1 MIKKTKNIYKIFGPG
16 ILMATA
22 AIGGSHLV
30 SSTQAGA
37 LFGWSLAIFILLI
50 NFFKYPFFLAN
61 VQYTMA
67 TKKSLIEGYA
77 SLGNSWLWLFTILA
91 VIAAVVNT
99 AAVSMFAAS
108 LLGYFIPIQL
118 TINILSFIIIFACI
132 LILIAGKYN
141 LLNNVSKIIMITLSI
156 ATVLAV
162 VMAVTKDVNSALA
175 DDFISPSAWTI
186 ASLGF
191 IVILTGWMPAPIE
204 ISSIGSI
211 WLKNQ
216 IKQTNI
222 NAKNALLDFNVG
234 FIVTAILALFFLALG
249 ALVLHGSA
257 YEFKDGIA
265 FSHQLVTMYSTVIG
279 DWSRLLIA
287 FIAFACM
294 FGTSITVI
302 DGYGRAVAEAFSLI
316 RKNRSAS
323 NRSVAIWTIFISII
337 GFLIIIYFASS
348 MRTMLDFAMIL
359 SFTTTPIFAFLNYK
373 LVRST
378 KLPKELQNG
387 MFLNILSICGLIFLF
402 GFLILFII
410 YRWFPFLIGL

>member
-1 MIKKTKNIYKIFGPG
+1 MIKKIKNIYKIFGPG

-108 LLGYFIPIQL
+108 LLGYFIPIKL

-156 ATVLAV
+156 ATVVAV

-222 NAKNALLDFNVG
+222 NAKNALIDFNVG
-234 FIVTAILALFFLALG
+234 FIVTAILAIFFLALG

-323 NRSVAIWTIFISII
+323 NRSVAVWTIFISII

-402 GFLILFII
+402 GFLILFIV

>member
-1 MIKKTKNIYKIFGPG
+1 MIKKIKNIYKIFGPG

-108 LLGYFIPIQL
+108 LLGYFIPIKL

-156 ATVLAV
+156 ATVVAV

-316 RKNRSAS
+316 RKNKSAS

-337 GFLIIIYFASS
+337 GFLIISYFASS

-387 MFLNILSICGLIFLF
+387 IFLNILSICGLIFLF

>member
-1 MIKKTKNIYKIFGPG
+1 MIKKIKNIYKIFGPG

-77 SLGNSWLWLFTILA
+77 SLGNSWLWLFTVLA

-108 LLGYFIPIQL
+108 LLGYFIPIKL

-162 VMAVTKDVNSALA
+162 VMAVSKNIDSALA

-234 FIVTAILALFFLALG
+234 FIVTAILAIFFLALG

>member
-1 MIKKTKNIYKIFGPG
+1 MTNKLKNIYKIFGPG

-30 SSTQAGA
+30 SSTQSGA
-37 LFGWSLAIFILLI
+37 LYGWSLAIFILLV
-50 NFFKYPFFLAN
+50 NLFKYPFFLSN

-77 SLGNSWLWLFTILA
+77 TLGNSWLWLFTVLA
-91 VIAAVVNT
+91 IIAAVVNT

-108 LLGYFIPIQL
+108 LLGYFIPIKL
-118 TINILSFIIIFACI
+118 TINLLSFIIIFGCL
-132 LILIAGKYN
+132 LILIAGKYH

-156 ATVLAV
+156 STILAV
-162 VMAVTKDVNSALA
+162 IMAATKEVSVVE
-175 DDFISPSAWTI
+175 DFISPSPWTL

-204 ISSIGSI
+204 ISSIGSL
-211 WLKNQ
+211 WLKSQ
-216 IKQTNI
+216 MKQESI
-222 NAKNALLDFNVG
+222 NSKNALMDFNVG
-234 FIVTAILALFFLALG
+234 YISTAILAVFFLALG

-265 FSHQLVTMYSTVIG
+265 FSHQLVSMYTSVIG

-302 DGYGRAVAEAFSLI
+302 DGYGRAIAEAFSLI
-316 RKNRSAS
+316 KHNKSA
-323 NRSVAIWTIFISII
+323 NNKSVAIWTIVISIL
-337 GFLIIIYFASS
+337 GFLIIVYFTSS
-348 MRTMLDFAMIL
+348 MRAMLDFAMIL
-359 SFTTTPIFAFLNYK
+359 SFTTTPIFALLNYK
-373 LVRST
+373 LVKST
-378 KLPKELQNG
+378 KLPTDLRNG
-387 MFLNILSICGLIFLF
+387 KFLEILSILGLIFLF
-402 GFLILFII
+402 GFLLLFIV
-410 YRWFPFLIGL
+410 YRWFPTLLGL

>member
-1 MIKKTKNIYKIFGPG
+1 MIKKIKNIYKIFGPG

-108 LLGYFIPIQL
+108 LLGYFIPIKL

-156 ATVLAV
+156 ATVVAV

-222 NAKNALLDFNVG
+222 NAKNALIDFNVG

-265 FSHQLVTMYSTVIG
+265 FSHQLVSMYTSVIG

-323 NRSVAIWTIFISII
+323 NRSVAVWTIFISII

-387 MFLNILSICGLIFLF
+387 IFLNILSICGLIFLF

>member
-1 MIKKTKNIYKIFGPG
+1 MIKKIKNIYKIFGPG

-108 LLGYFIPIQL
+108 LLGYFIPIKL

-234 FIVTAILALFFLALG
+234 FIVTAILAIFFLALG

-265 FSHQLVTMYSTVIG
+265 FSHQLVTMYSNVIG

-323 NRSVAIWTIFISII
+323 NRSIAIWTIFISII

>member
-1 MIKKTKNIYKIFGPG
+1 MIKKIKNIYKIFGPG

-108 LLGYFIPIQL
+108 LLGYFIPIKL

-156 ATVLAV
+156 ATVVAV

-222 NAKNALLDFNVG
+222 NAKNALIDFNVG
-234 FIVTAILALFFLALG
+234 FIVTAILAIFFLALG

-323 NRSVAIWTIFISII
+323 NRSVAFWTIFISII

>member
-1 MIKKTKNIYKIFGPG
+1 MIKKIKNIYKIFGPG

-37 LFGWSLAIFILLI
+37 LFGWSLSIFILLI

-108 LLGYFIPIQL
+108 LLGYFIPIKL

-156 ATVLAV
+156 ATVVAV

-234 FIVTAILALFFLALG
+234 FIVTAILAIFFLALG

>member
-1 MIKKTKNIYKIFGPG
+1 MIKKIKNIYKIFGPG

-108 LLGYFIPIQL
+108 LLGYFIPIKL

-156 ATVLAV
+156 ATVVAV

-387 MFLNILSICGLIFLF
+387 IFLNILSICGLIFLF

>member
-1 MIKKTKNIYKIFGPG
+1 MIDKVKAFYKIFGPG

-50 NFFKYPFFLAN
+50 NFLKYPFFLAN

-77 SLGNSWLWLFTILA
+77 SLGNGWLWLFTILA

-108 LLGYFIPIQL
+108 LLGYFIPIKL
-118 TINILSFIIIFACI
+118 TISLLSFIIIFACL

-141 LLNNVSKIIMITLSI
+141 LLNNVAKIIMITLSI
-156 ATVLAV
+156 ATVVAV
-162 VMAVTKDVNSALA
+162 VMAVSKNVDSALA

-204 ISSIGSI
+204 ISSISSI

-287 FIAFACM
+287 FI
-294 FGTSITVI
+294 
-302 DGYGRAVAEAFSLI
+302 
-316 RKNRSAS
+316 
-323 NRSVAIWTIFISII
+323 
-337 GFLIIIYFASS
+337 
-348 MRTMLDFAMIL
+348 
-359 SFTTTPIFAFLNYK
+359 
-373 LVRST
+373 
-378 KLPKELQNG
+378 
-387 MFLNILSICGLIFLF
+387 
-402 GFLILFII
+402 
-410 YRWFPFLIGL
+410 

>member
-1 MIKKTKNIYKIFGPG
+1 MIKKIKNIYKIFGPG

-108 LLGYFIPIQL
+108 LLGYFIPIKL

-337 GFLIIIYFASS
+337 GFLIIIYFA
-348 MRTMLDFAMIL
+348 MIL

>member
-1 MIKKTKNIYKIFGPG
+1 MIKKIKNIYKIFGPG

-108 LLGYFIPIQL
+108 LLGYFIPIKL

-156 ATVLAV
+156 ATVVAV

-265 FSHQLVTMYSTVIG
+265 FSHQLVSMYTSVIG

-387 MFLNILSICGLIFLF
+387 IFLNILSICGLIFLF

>member
-1 MIKKTKNIYKIFGPG
+1 MIKKIKNIYKIFGPG

-77 SLGNSWLWLFTILA
+77 SLGNSWLWLFTVLA

-108 LLGYFIPIQL
+108 LLGYFIPIKL

-156 ATVLAV
+156 ATVVAV

-204 ISSIGSI
+204 ISSISSI

-265 FSHQLVTMYSTVIG
+265 FSHQLVSMYTSVIG

-323 NRSVAIWTIFISII
+323 NRSVAVWTIFISII
-337 GFLIIIYFASS
+337 GFLIISYFASS

-387 MFLNILSICGLIFLF
+387 IFLNILSICGLIFLF
-402 GFLILFII
+402 GFLILFIV
-410 YRWFPFLIGL
+410 YRWFPSVLGI

>member
-1 MIKKTKNIYKIFGPG
+1 MIKKIKNIYKIFGPG

-77 SLGNSWLWLFTILA
+77 SLGNSWLWLFTVLA

-108 LLGYFIPIQL
+108 LLGYFIPIKL

-156 ATVLAV
+156 ATVVAV

-234 FIVTAILALFFLALG
+234 FIVTAILAIFFLALG

-265 FSHQLVTMYSTVIG
+265 FSHQLVSMYTSVIG

-387 MFLNILSICGLIFLF
+387 IFLNILSICGLIFLF

>member
-1 MIKKTKNIYKIFGPG
+1 MIKKIKNIYKIFGPG

-108 LLGYFIPIQL
+108 LLGYFIPIKL
-118 TINILSFIIIFACI
+118 TISLLSFIIIFACI

-156 ATVLAV
+156 ATVVAV

-234 FIVTAILALFFLALG
+234 FIVTAILAIFFLALG

-323 NRSVAIWTIFISII
+323 NRSVAVWTIFISII

-387 MFLNILSICGLIFLF
+387 IFLNILSICGLIFLF

>member
-1 MIKKTKNIYKIFGPG
+1 MIKKIKNIYKIFGPG

-77 SLGNSWLWLFTILA
+77 SLGNSWLWLFTVLA

-108 LLGYFIPIQL
+108 LLGYFIPIKL

-141 LLNNVSKIIMITLSI
+141 LLNNVSKLIMITLSI

-234 FIVTAILALFFLALG
+234 FIVTAILAIFFLALG

-323 NRSVAIWTIFISII
+323 NRSVAVWTIFISII

-387 MFLNILSICGLIFLF
+387 IFLNILSICGLIFLF

>member
-1 MIKKTKNIYKIFGPG
+1 MIKKIKNIYKIFGPG

-108 LLGYFIPIQL
+108 LLGYFIPIKL

-156 ATVLAV
+156 ATVVAV
-162 VMAVTKDVNSALA
+162 VMAVTKDVNSALD

-234 FIVTAILALFFLALG
+234 FIVTAILAIFFLALG

>member
-1 MIKKTKNIYKIFGPG
+1 MIKKIKNIYKIFGPG

-108 LLGYFIPIQL
+108 LLGYFIPIKL

-323 NRSVAIWTIFISII
+323 NRSVAVWTIFISII

>member
-1 MIKKTKNIYKIFGPG
+1 MIKKIKNIYKIFGPG

-108 LLGYFIPIQL
+108 LLGYFIPIKL

-156 ATVLAV
+156 ATVVAV

-204 ISSIGSI
+204 ISSISSI

>member
-1 MIKKTKNIYKIFGPG
+1 MIKKIKNIYKIFGPG

-77 SLGNSWLWLFTILA
+77 SLGNSWLWLFTVLA

-108 LLGYFIPIQL
+108 LLGYFIPIKL

-156 ATVLAV
+156 ATVVAV

-191 IVILTGWMPAPIE
+191 IVILTGWTPAPIE

-234 FIVTAILALFFLALG
+234 FIVTAILAIFFLALG

>member
-1 MIKKTKNIYKIFGPG
+1 MIKKIKNIYKIFGPG

-77 SLGNSWLWLFTILA
+77 SLGNSWLWLFTVLA

-108 LLGYFIPIQL
+108 LLGYFIPIKL
-118 TINILSFIIIFACI
+118 TISLLSFIIIFACL

-141 LLNNVSKIIMITLSI
+141 LLNNVAKIIMITLSI
-156 ATVLAV
+156 ATVVAV
-162 VMAVTKDVNSALA
+162 VMAVSKNVDSALA

-204 ISSIGSI
+204 ISSISSI

-222 NAKNALLDFNVG
+222 NAKNALIDFNVG

-265 FSHQLVTMYSTVIG
+265 FSHQLVSMYTSVIG

-387 MFLNILSICGLIFLF
+387 IFLNILSICGLIFLF
-402 GFLILFII
+402 GFLILFIV
-410 YRWFPFLIGL
+410 YRWFPSVLGI

>member
-1 MIKKTKNIYKIFGPG
+1 MIKKIKNIYKIFGPG

-108 LLGYFIPIQL
+108 LLGYFIPIKL

-132 LILIAGKYN
+132 LILIAGKYT

-156 ATVLAV
+156 ATVVAV

-234 FIVTAILALFFLALG
+234 FIVTAILAIFFLALG

-323 NRSVAIWTIFISII
+323 NRSVAVWTIFISII

-387 MFLNILSICGLIFLF
+387 IFLNILSICGLIFLF

>member
-1 MIKKTKNIYKIFGPG
+1 MIKKIKNIYKIFGPG

-156 ATVLAV
+156 ATVVAV

-222 NAKNALLDFNVG
+222 NAKNALIDFNVG
-234 FIVTAILALFFLALG
+234 FIVTAILA
-249 ALVLHGSA
+249 
-257 YEFKDGIA
+257 
-265 FSHQLVTMYSTVIG
+265 
-279 DWSRLLIA
+279 R
-287 FIAFACM
+287 
-294 FGTSITVI
+294 
-302 DGYGRAVAEAFSLI
+302 
-316 RKNRSAS
+316 
-323 NRSVAIWTIFISII
+323 
-337 GFLIIIYFASS
+337 
-348 MRTMLDFAMIL
+348 
-359 SFTTTPIFAFLNYK
+359 
-373 LVRST
+373 
-378 KLPKELQNG
+378 
-387 MFLNILSICGLIFLF
+387 
-402 GFLILFII
+402 
-410 YRWFPFLIGL
+410 

>member
-1 MIKKTKNIYKIFGPG
+1 MIKKIKNIYKIFGPG

-204 ISSIGSI
+204 ISSIGSL
-211 WLKNQ
+211 WLKSQ
-216 IKQTNI
+216 MKQESI
-222 NAKNALLDFNVG
+222 NSKNALMDFNVG
-234 FIVTAILALFFLALG
+234 YISTAILAVFFLALG

-265 FSHQLVTMYSTVIG
+265 FSHQLVSMYTSVIG

-302 DGYGRAVAEAFSLI
+302 EGYERD
-316 RKNRSAS
+316 RKSTRLNSSHLKLSRMPSSA
-323 NRSVAIWTIFISII
+323 
-337 GFLIIIYFASS
+337 
-348 MRTMLDFAMIL
+348 
-359 SFTTTPIFAFLNYK
+359 
-373 LVRST
+373 
-378 KLPKELQNG
+378 
-387 MFLNILSICGLIFLF
+387 
-402 GFLILFII
+402 
-410 YRWFPFLIGL
+410 

>member
-1 MIKKTKNIYKIFGPG
+1 MIKKIKNIYKIFGPG

-108 LLGYFIPIQL
+108 LLGYFIPIKL

-156 ATVLAV
+156 ATVVAV

-234 FIVTAILALFFLALG
+234 FIVTAILAIFFLALG

-323 NRSVAIWTIFISII
+323 NKSVAIWTIFISII

>member
-1 MIKKTKNIYKIFGPG
+1 MIKKIKNIYKIFGPG

-108 LLGYFIPIQL
+108 LLGYFIPIKL

-156 ATVLAV
+156 ATVVAV

-222 NAKNALLDFNVG
+222 NAKNALIDFNVG
-234 FIVTAILALFFLALG
+234 FIVTAILAIFFLALG

-323 NRSVAIWTIFISII
+323 NRSVAVWTIFISII

>member
-1 MIKKTKNIYKIFGPG
+1 MIKKIKNIYKIFGPG

-108 LLGYFIPIQL
+108 LLGYFIPIKL

-156 ATVLAV
+156 ATVVAV

-211 WLKNQ
+211 CLKNQ

-387 MFLNILSICGLIFLF
+387 IFLNILSICGLIFLF

>member
-1 MIKKTKNIYKIFGPG
+1 MIKKIKNIYKIFGPG

-108 LLGYFIPIQL
+108 LLGYFIPIKL

-323 NRSVAIWTIFISII
+323 NRSVAVWTIFISII
-337 GFLIIIYFASS
+337 GFLIISYFASS

-387 MFLNILSICGLIFLF
+387 IFLNILSICGLIFLF

>member
-1 MIKKTKNIYKIFGPG
+1 MIKKIKNIYKIFGPG

-108 LLGYFIPIQL
+108 LLGYFIPIKL

-156 ATVLAV
+156 ATVVAV

-234 FIVTAILALFFLALG
+234 FIVTAILAIFFLALG

-323 NRSVAIWTIFISII
+323 NRSVAVWTIFISII

-402 GFLILFII
+402 GFLILFIV
-410 YRWFPFLIGL
+410 YRWFPSVLGI

>member
-1 MIKKTKNIYKIFGPG
+1 MIKKIKNIYKIFGPG

-108 LLGYFIPIQL
+108 LLGYFIPIKL

-156 ATVLAV
+156 ATVVAV

-234 FIVTAILALFFLALG
+234 FIVTAILAIFFLALG

-316 RKNRSAS
+316 RKNKSAS

-387 MFLNILSICGLIFLF
+387 IFLNILSICGLIFLF

>member
-1 MIKKTKNIYKIFGPG
+1 MIKKIKNIYKIFGPG

-108 LLGYFIPIQL
+108 LLGYFIPIKL

-156 ATVLAV
+156 ATVVAV

-234 FIVTAILALFFLALG
+234 FIVTAILAIFFLALG

-316 RKNRSAS
+316 EHS
-323 NRSVAIWTIFISII
+323 
-337 GFLIIIYFASS
+337 
-348 MRTMLDFAMIL
+348 
-359 SFTTTPIFAFLNYK
+359 
-373 LVRST
+373 
-378 KLPKELQNG
+378 E
-387 MFLNILSICGLIFLF
+387 
-402 GFLILFII
+402 
-410 YRWFPFLIGL
+410 

>member
-1 MIKKTKNIYKIFGPG
+1 MIKKIKNIYKIFGPG

-108 LLGYFIPIQL
+108 LLGYFIPIKL

-156 ATVLAV
+156 ATVVAV

-234 FIVTAILALFFLALG
+234 FIVTAILAIFFLALG

-337 GFLIIIYFASS
+337 GFLIIVYFASS

-387 MFLNILSICGLIFLF
+387 IFLNILSICGLIFLF

>member
-1 MIKKTKNIYKIFGPG
+1 MIKKIKNIYKIFGPG

-108 LLGYFIPIQL
+108 LLGYFIPIKL

-156 ATVLAV
+156 ATVVAV

-222 NAKNALLDFNVG
+222 NAKNALIDFNVG

-323 NRSVAIWTIFISII
+323 NRSVAVWTIFISII

>member
-1 MIKKTKNIYKIFGPG
+1 MIKKIKNIYKIFGPG

-77 SLGNSWLWLFTILA
+77 SLGNSWLWLFTVLA

-108 LLGYFIPIQL
+108 LLGYFIPIKL

-141 LLNNVSKIIMITLSI
+141 LLNNVLKIVMINLSI
-156 ATVLAV
+156 VIVVVVVLAV
-162 VMAVTKDVNSALA
+162 IKDVNSALA

-287 FIAFACM
+287 FI
-294 FGTSITVI
+294 
-302 DGYGRAVAEAFSLI
+302 
-316 RKNRSAS
+316 
-323 NRSVAIWTIFISII
+323 
-337 GFLIIIYFASS
+337 
-348 MRTMLDFAMIL
+348 
-359 SFTTTPIFAFLNYK
+359 
-373 LVRST
+373 
-378 KLPKELQNG
+378 
-387 MFLNILSICGLIFLF
+387 
-402 GFLILFII
+402 
-410 YRWFPFLIGL
+410 